1 MSAQAWQDTSPKKGE
16 DTMPED
22 YDSFDSQQ
30 RRKFWQTHIEQWQT
44 SGLSQRAYCIQHDLI
59 IHRFYDWRRRI
70 KPDDNK
76 RVSFL
81 PLSLAEGA
89 SFNRASVRIHTPNGY
104 TIEIGNQIGSTEIDR
119 LVAMVATL

>member
-1 MSAQAWQDTSPKKGE
+1 
-16 DTMPED
+16 MPED

-59 IHRFYDWRRRI
+59 IHRFYDWRRRL
-70 KPDDNK
+70 KSADNN

-81 PLSLAEGA
+81 PVSLMDA
-89 SFNRASVRIHTPNGY
+89 SAFNQPSVRIHAPNGY
-104 TIEIGNQIGSTEIDR
+104 TIEIGNLICSAEIDR
-119 LVAMVATL
+119 LVAMVAAL

>member
-1 MSAQAWQDTSPKKGE
+1 MSVQAWQYASPKKGE

-70 KPDDNK
+70 KSDDNK

-81 PLSLAEGA
+81 PVSLAGGA
-89 SFNRASVRIHTPNGY
+89 SFNKASVRIHTPNGY
-104 TIEIGNQIGSTEIDR
+104 TIEIGNHIGSTEIGR

>member
-1 MSAQAWQDTSPKKGE
+1 
-16 DTMPED
+16 MPED

-30 RRKFWQTHIEQWQT
+30 KRKFWQTHIAQWQT

-70 KPDDNK
+70 KSDDNK

-81 PLSLAEGA
+81 PVSLVGGA
-89 SFNRASVRIHTPNGY
+89 SFNKASVRIHTPNGY
-104 TIEIGNQIGSTEIDR
+104 TIEIGNHIGSTEIGR

>member
-1 MSAQAWQDTSPKKGE
+1 
-16 DTMPED
+16 MPED

-59 IHRFYDWRRRI
+59 IHRFYDWRRRF
-70 KPDDNK
+70 KSSDNN

-81 PLSLAEGA
+81 PVSLTDGT
-89 SFNRASVRIHTPNGY
+89 SFNQLSVRIHTPNGY
-104 TIEIGNQIGSTEIDR
+104 TIEIGNQIGSAEIDR
-119 LVAMVATL
+119 LVAMVAAL